1 MAYYQTTI
9 TLPPHARGIHIIT
22 PHIRKAIAE
31 LLPQS
36 TKSGQAHQTGRSGPV
51 GPVGPVGMVHLFLQ
65 HTSASLAINENADP
79 DVRLD
84 TEDWL
89 NKVAPANQPEYR
101 HTLEGSDDLPA
112 HFKSMMLGVSLTV
125 PLVDGELGLGTWQ
138 GIYLCEH
145 RDHGGSRRVVITVS
159 C

>member
-9 TLPPHARGIHIIT
+9 TLPAHARGVHIIT
-22 PHIRKAIAE
+22 PYIEQTINE
-31 LLPQS
+31 LLPQNVE
-36 TKSGQAHQTGRSGPV
+36 A
-51 GPVGPVGMVHLFLQ
+51 GMVNLFLQ

-89 NKVAPANQPEYR
+89 NTIAPADQPQYR

-112 HFKSMMLGVSLTV
+112 HFKSIMLGVSLNI
-125 PLVDGELGLGTWQ
+125 PLIRGRLGLGTWQ
-138 GIYLCEH
+138 GVYLCEH
-145 RDHGGSRRVVITVS
+145 RNYASSRRLVITVNI
-159 C
+159 

>member
-1 MAYYQTTI
+1 MAYYQTTL

-22 PHIRKAIAE
+22 SHIRQAIRE
-31 LLPQS
+31 LIPNAA
-36 TKSGQAHQTGRSGPV
+36 QAGL
-51 GPVGPVGMVHLFLQ
+51 VHLFLQ

-89 NKVAPANQPEYR
+89 NKVAPADQPEYR

-125 PLVDGELGLGTWQ
+125 PLVVGELGLGTWQ
-138 GIYLCEH
+138 GIYLCEY
-145 RDHGGSRRVVITVS
+145 RDYGGSRRVVITVS

>member
-9 TLPPHARGIHIIT
+9 TLPAHSRGVHIIT
-22 PHIRKAIAE
+22 DEIVHALREILPNDAKA
-31 LLPQS
+31 
-36 TKSGQAHQTGRSGPV
+36 
-51 GPVGPVGMVHLFLQ
+51 GMVHLFLQ
-65 HTSASLAINENADP
+65 HTSASLTINENADP

-89 NKVAPANQPEYR
+89 NKIAPADQPEYR

-112 HFKSMMLGVSLTV
+112 HFKSMMFGVSLNI
-125 PLVDGELGLGTWQ
+125 PLVNGRLGLGMWQ

-145 RDHGGSRRVVITVS
+145 RDHASGRRLVITAHV
-159 C
+159 

>member
-1 MAYYQTTI
+1 MPYQQTTL
-9 TLPPHARGIHIIT
+9 TLPAYSRGIHIIT
-22 PHIRKAIAE
+22 PQINQAIDK
-31 LLPQS
+31 LIS
-36 TKSGQAHQTGRSGPV
+36 RDTKIGL
-51 GPVGPVGMVHLFLQ
+51 VHLFLQ

-89 NKVAPANQPEYR
+89 NKVAPADQPHYR

-112 HFKSMMLGVSLTV
+112 HFKSIMLGVSLTI
-125 PLVDGELGLGTWQ
+125 PLVNGALGLGTWQ

-145 RDHGGSRRVVITVS
+145 RNYGGQRRVIITVS
-159 C
+159 S

>member
-1 MAYYQTTI
+1 MPYHQTTL
-9 TLPPHARGIHIIT
+9 TLPAYARGIHIIT
-22 PHIRKAIAE
+22 PMIEDALDKLIPHTSKAG
-31 LLPQS
+31 L
-36 TKSGQAHQTGRSGPV
+36 
-51 GPVGPVGMVHLFLQ
+51 VHLFLQ

-89 NKVAPANQPEYR
+89 NKIAPADQPEYR

-112 HFKSMMLGVSLTV
+112 HFKSIMLGVSLTV
-125 PLVDGELGLGTWQ
+125 PLINGALGLGMWQ

-145 RDHGGSRRVVITVS
+145 RDNLEKYGGQRKLVITVS
-159 C
+159 T

>member
-1 MAYYQTTI
+1 MPFYQTTL
-9 TLPPHARGIHIIT
+9 TLPAHKRGLHIIT
-22 PHIRKAIAE
+22 PLIRDAIRE
-31 LLPQS
+31 LIPSKVEAGL
-36 TKSGQAHQTGRSGPV
+36 
-51 GPVGPVGMVHLFLQ
+51 VHFFLQ

-89 NKVAPANQPEYR
+89 DKIAPANQLEYR

-112 HFKSMMLGVSLTV
+112 HFKSMMLGVSLTI
-125 PLVDGELGLGTWQ
+125 PLVNGMLGLGIWQ

-145 RDHGGSRRVVITVS
+145 RNNGGRRKLIITVS
-159 C
+159 T

>member
-1 MAYYQTTI
+1 MSYYQTTL
-9 TLPPHARGIHIIT
+9 TLPAYARGIHIIT
-22 PHIRKAIAE
+22 PKVEEAISQ
-31 LLPQS
+31 LLPHS
-36 TKSGQAHQTGRSGPV
+36 AKV
-51 GPVGPVGMVHLFLQ
+51 GLVHLFLL

-89 NKVAPANQPEYR
+89 NKIAPEDQPEYR

-112 HFKSMMLGVSLTV
+112 HLKSIMLGVSLTI

-145 RDHGGSRRVVITVS
+145 RNLQEYGGQRKLVITVNT
-159 C
+159 

>member
-1 MAYYQTTI
+1 MAYYQTTL

-22 PHIRKAIAE
+22 SHIRQAIRE
-31 LLPQS
+31 LIPNAA
-36 TKSGQAHQTGRSGPV
+36 QAGL
-51 GPVGPVGMVHLFLQ
+51 VHLFLQ

-89 NKVAPANQPEYR
+89 NKVAPADQPEYR

-125 PLVDGELGLGTWQ
+125 PLVASELGLGTWQ

-145 RDHGGSRRVVITVS
+145 RDYGGSRRVVITVS

>member
-1 MAYYQTTI
+1 MPYHQTTL
-9 TLPPHARGIHIIT
+9 TLPAHARGIHIIT
-22 PHIRKAIAE
+22 PMLEQAIDSLIPDA
-31 LLPQS
+31 S
-36 TKSGQAHQTGRSGPV
+36 CAGS
-51 GPVGPVGMVHLFLQ
+51 VHLFLQ

-89 NKVAPANQPEYR
+89 HKIAPADQTEYR

-125 PLVDGELGLGTWQ
+125 PLINGRLGLGMWQ
-138 GIYLCEH
+138 GVYLCEH
-145 RDHGGSRRVVITVS
+145 RNDGGQRRLIITVNT
-159 C
+159 

>member
-9 TLPPHARGIHIIT
+9 TLPAHARGVHIIT
-22 PHIRKAIAE
+22 PYIEQTINE
-31 LLPQS
+31 LLPQN
-36 TKSGQAHQTGRSGPV
+36 AE
-51 GPVGPVGMVHLFLQ
+51 VGMVNLFLQ

-89 NKVAPANQPEYR
+89 NTIAPADQPQYR

-112 HFKSMMLGVSLTV
+112 HFKSMILGVSLNI
-125 PLVDGELGLGTWQ
+125 PLIRGRLGLGTWQ
-138 GIYLCEH
+138 GVYLCEH
-145 RDHGGSRRVVITVS
+145 RNHASSRRLVITVNV
-159 C
+159 

>member
-1 MAYYQTTI
+1 MSYHQTTL
-9 TLPPHARGIHIIT
+9 TLPAYARGIHIIT
-22 PHIRKAIAE
+22 PRIEEAISQ
-31 LLPQS
+31 LLPHS
-36 TKSGQAHQTGRSGPV
+36 AKV
-51 GPVGPVGMVHLFLQ
+51 GLVHLFLL

-89 NKVAPANQPEYR
+89 NKIAPEDQPEYR

-112 HFKSMMLGVSLTV
+112 HLKSMMLGVSLTI

-145 RDHGGSRRVVITVS
+145 RNLQEYGGQRKLVITVNT
-159 C
+159 

>member
-1 MAYYQTTI
+1 MSYHQTTL
-9 TLPPHARGIHIIT
+9 TLPAYARGIHIIT
-22 PHIRKAIAE
+22 PKVEEAISQ
-31 LLPQS
+31 LLPHS
-36 TKSGQAHQTGRSGPV
+36 AKV
-51 GPVGPVGMVHLFLQ
+51 GLVHLFLL

-89 NKVAPANQPEYR
+89 NKIAPEDQPEYR

-112 HFKSMMLGVSLTV
+112 HLKSMMLGVSLTI
-125 PLVDGELGLGTWQ
+125 PFVDGELGLGTWQ

-145 RDHGGSRRVVITVS
+145 RNLQEYGGQRKLVITVNT
-159 C
+159 

>member
-1 MAYYQTTI
+1 MPYHQTTI
-9 TLPPHARGIHIIT
+9 TLPAHSRGIHIIT
-22 PHIRKAIAE
+22 HLIEDALDELIPSASKAG
-31 LLPQS
+31 L
-36 TKSGQAHQTGRSGPV
+36 
-51 GPVGPVGMVHLFLQ
+51 VHLFLQ

-89 NKVAPANQPEYR
+89 NKIAPADQPEYR

-125 PLVDGELGLGTWQ
+125 PLINGRLGLGTWQ

-145 RDHGGSRRVVITVS
+145 RNLVSKHGSQRKLVITVNT
-159 C
+159 

>member
-1 MAYYQTTI
+1 MPYHQTTL
-9 TLPPHARGIHIIT
+9 TLPAHARGIHIIT
-22 PHIRKAIAE
+22 PMLEQAIDSLIPDAFCAG
-31 LLPQS
+31 L
-36 TKSGQAHQTGRSGPV
+36 
-51 GPVGPVGMVHLFLQ
+51 VHLFLQ

-89 NKVAPANQPEYR
+89 HKIAPADQPEYR

-125 PLVDGELGLGTWQ
+125 PLINGRLGLGMWQ
-138 GIYLCEH
+138 GVYLCEH
-145 RDHGGSRRVVITVS
+145 RNDGGQRRLIITVNT
-159 C
+159 

>member
-9 TLPPHARGIHIIT
+9 TLPAHARGVHIIT
-22 PHIRKAIAE
+22 PYIEQTINE
-31 LLPQS
+31 LLPQNVE
-36 TKSGQAHQTGRSGPV
+36 A
-51 GPVGPVGMVHLFLQ
+51 GMVNLFLQ

-89 NKVAPANQPEYR
+89 NTIAPADQPQYR

-112 HFKSMMLGVSLTV
+112 HFKSIMLGVSLNI
-125 PLVDGELGLGTWQ
+125 PLIRGRLGLGTWQ
-138 GIYLCEH
+138 GLYLCEH
-145 RDHGGSRRVVITVS
+145 RNHASSRRLVITVNI
-159 C
+159 

>member
-1 MAYYQTTI
+1 MSYHQTTL
-9 TLPPHARGIHIIT
+9 TLPAYARGIHIIT
-22 PHIRKAIAE
+22 PKVEEAISQ
-31 LLPQS
+31 LLPHS
-36 TKSGQAHQTGRSGPV
+36 AKV
-51 GPVGPVGMVHLFLQ
+51 GLVHLFLL

-79 DVRLD
+79 AVRLD

-89 NKVAPANQPEYR
+89 NKIAPEDQPEYR

-112 HFKSMMLGVSLTV
+112 HLKSMMLGVSLTI

-145 RDHGGSRRVVITVS
+145 RNLQEYGGQRKLVITVNT
-159 C
+159 